1 MEVKIGQ
8 TCAFS
13 LPKST
18 PPLVVTNISN
28 ACTPSNLNFNAKDS
42 METKSWVVLPNQVL
56 TWVSI
61 FISHITVTSFQ
72 SHQRRRM
79 SRPSQWVI
87 NCRQKSE
94 PGPIEIDLP
103 IIGEVVSLP
112 RTPLWISHLK
122 PFPLNC
128 RLKNELSIR
137 MELISLNRRLR
148 PSFYVLISCA
158 ITPSSLRRLTAH
170 ADPIQTRIA
179 GPYWKALCTGL
190 LLNWILSGARACKW

>member
-1 MEVKIGQ
+1 MSIACIANEFNFIVK
-8 TCAFS
+8 
-13 LPKST
+13 
-18 PPLVVTNISN
+18 N
-28 ACTPSNLNFNAKDS
+28 S
-42 METKSWVVLPNQVL
+42 METKNWVLLPNWLELISLSATSQSRHSRL
-56 TWVSI
+56 TGIVEW
-61 FISHITVTSFQ
+61 ISH
-72 SHQRRRM
+72 
-79 SRPSQWVI
+79 
-87 NCRQKSE
+87 
-94 PGPIEIDLP
+94 LL
-103 IIGEVVSLP
+103 IIGNAVSVP
-112 RTPLWISHLK
+112 RTPPRISHLK